1 MMIIDPKQEER
12 IYYILT
18 GIVAPRPIAFISTKS
33 SKGVHNLAPFS
44 FFNAVSANPP
54 TIVVGIGRYIDSK
67 PKDTLLNIEET
78 GEFVVNIVSNEI
90 VEAMNMTAAEFPND
104 VDEFEIAGL
113 TKAPSIHIDPA
124 RVAESPVQLECKL
137 KQVIQIGEGST
148 ESGLVIAEI
157 LLIHLK
163 DDIIVNNRIDNSKLN
178 PVGRL
183 SGGMYAYTNET
194 LYLKRPIYP

>member
-113 TKAPSIHIDPA
+113 TKAPSIHIDPP

>member
-1 MMIIDPKQEER
+1 MIIDPKQEER

>member
-104 VDEFEIAGL
+104 VGEFEIAGL
-113 TKAPSIHIDPA
+113 TKAPSIHIDPL

>member
-1 MMIIDPKQEER
+1 
-12 IYYILT
+12 
-18 GIVAPRPIAFISTKS
+18 
-33 SKGVHNLAPFS
+33 
-44 FFNAVSANPP
+44 
-54 TIVVGIGRYIDSK
+54 
-67 PKDTLLNIEET
+67 
-78 GEFVVNIVSNEI
+78 
-90 VEAMNMTAAEFPND
+90 MNMTAAEFPND

-113 TKAPSIHIDPA
+113 TKAPSIHIDPP